1 MLYLGCPQWSSTAWK
16 GNLLSSHCKSAD
28 MLSEYAQCFN
38 SVEGNTSFYA
48 DPSHESL
55 LRWHDAVPEDFKFTF
70 KFHRRFSHELQL
82 TNITSELNAW
92 LNLFEPIFAKT
103 GQIMLQLP
111 VPLAQMLYPFL
122 LILLHNYPNNLV
134 TV

>member
-55 LRWHDAVPEDFKFTF
+55 VRWHDAVPEDFKFTF

-92 LNLFEPIFAKT
+92 
-103 GQIMLQLP
+103 
-111 VPLAQMLYPFL
+111 
-122 LILLHNYPNNLV
+122 
-134 TV
+134 